1 MASLTVNAGETM
13 RGFEVTEGQLC
24 VGGVPLQRLA
34 QRAGQTPFYAYD
46 RGLIQRR
53 VAEVRAVLPV
63 GVQLHYAIKANPMPA
78 LLSCLAPLVDGM
90 DVASGRE
97 LSAALDAGCAPAHI
111 SFAGPGKRE
120 GELRQAV
127 AAGVLLHI
135 ESFREV
141 ELLARL
147 SAEMQLPARVAVRV
161 NPDFELR
168 GAGMRMGGGAQV
180 FGVDLEQ
187 VPALLARVAQA
198 GLQFEGFHVYAG
210 SQVLKAE
217 LLADLIERSLDM
229 LLTLQAELPGPVRQV
244 NLGGGWGIPYF
255 PSEQPLDLAP
265 VRAALLAAQ
274 QRLHAQW
281 PQAHLV
287 VELGRFLVGE
297 AGIYVARVLERKVSR
312 GEVFLVTDGGLHHH
326 LAATGNF
333 GQVLRRNYPVA
344 LGNRLAES
352 TVEQVSVV
360 GPLCTPLDVLAHK
373 VTLPMASEGDLVVI
387 FQSGAY
393 GATASPQAFLGHPPC
408 VEMLV

>member
-1 MASLTVNAGETM
+1 MDRFDTSRDEL
-13 RGFEVTEGQLC
+13 Q
-24 VGGVPLQRLA
+24 VGGMPLSLLA
-34 QRAGQTPFYAYD
+34 ERVGQTPFYAYD
-46 RGLIQRR
+46 RALIAARI
-53 VAEVRAVLPV
+53 AAVRQVLPH
-63 GVQLHYAIKANPMPA
+63 GVHLHYAIKANPMPA

-127 AAGVLLHI
+127 AAGALLHI

-187 VPALLARVAQA
+187 VPALLARIAQA

>member
-1 MASLTVNAGETM
+1 M

-187 VPALLARVAQA
+187 VPALLARIAQA

-217 LLADLIERSLDM
+217 LLADLIGRSLDM
-229 LLTLQAELPGPVRQV
+229 LLTLQAVLPGPVRQV

-344 LGNRLAES
+344 LGNRLAGSE
-352 TVEQVSVV
+352 VEQVSVV

-373 VTLPMASEGDLVVI
+373 VTLPTASEGDLIVI

>member
-1 MASLTVNAGETM
+1 M
-13 RGFEVTEGQLC
+13 RGFEVLQRQLC
-24 VGGVPLQRLA
+24 VGGIPLERLA
-34 QRAGQTPFYAYD
+34 HRAGQTPFYAYD
-46 RGLIQRR
+46 RQMILRR
-53 VAEVRAVLPV
+53 IAEVRAVLPN
-63 GVQLHYAIKANPMPA
+63 GVHLHYAVKANPMPA
-78 LLSCLAPLVDGM
+78 LLSCLAPVVDGM

-97 LSAALDAGCAPAHI
+97 LLAALDAGCSASSI

-120 GELRQAV
+120 GELRQAL

-147 SAEMQLPARVAVRV
+147 SAEMALPARVAVRV
-161 NPDFELR
+161 NQDLELR

-187 VPALLARVAQA
+187 VRRDHLISHVLAALSAKVSTEDL
-198 GLQFEGFHVYAG
+198 

-217 LLADLIERSLDM
+217 LLVELIDRSVSM
-229 LLTLQAELPGPVRQV
+229 LLQLQAHLPGPVLQV

-255 PSEQPLDLAP
+255 PNEQPLDVQP
-265 VRAALLAAQ
+265 VRSALLAAQ
-274 QRLHAQW
+274 QRLHGQW
-281 PQAHLV
+281 PQARLV
-287 VELGRFLVGE
+287 VELGRFLVAE
-297 AGIYVARVLERKVSR
+297 AGVYVVRVLERKISR

-333 GQVLRRNYPVA
+333 GQVLRRNYPVVVTQRA
-344 LGNRLAES
+344 DEPSL
-352 TVEQVSVV
+352 EQVSVV

-373 VTLPMASEGDLVVI
+373 VALPRAEAGDLVVI

-408 VEMLV
+408 VEILV

>member
-1 MASLTVNAGETM
+1 M

-187 VPALLARVAQA
+187 VPALLARIAQA

-255 PSEQPLDLAP
+255 QSEQPLDLAP

>member
-1 MASLTVNAGETM
+1 MH
-13 RGFEVTEGQLC
+13 GFEVSEGQLC

-46 RGLIQRR
+46 RGLIRRR
-53 VAEVRAVLPV
+53 VAEVRAVLPE

-78 LLSCLAPLVDGM
+78 LLACLAPLVDGM

-97 LSAALDAGCAPAHI
+97 LSAALDAGCLPAHI

-127 AAGVLLHI
+127 AAGALLHI

-147 SAEMQLPARVAVRV
+147 SAELGLPARVAVRV

-229 LLTLQAELPGPVRQV
+229 LLTLHAVLPGPVRQV

-255 PSEQPLDLAP
+255 PSEQPLDLGP

-281 PQAHLV
+281 PQARLV

-333 GQVLRRNYPVA
+333 GQVLRRNYPVT
-344 LGNRLAES
+344 LGNRGDES
-352 TVEQVSVV
+352 VLEQVSVV

-373 VTLPMASEGDLVVI
+373 VTLPKASEGDLVVI

-393 GATASPQAFLGHPPC
+393 GATASPQAFLGHPAC

>member
-1 MASLTVNAGETM
+1 M

-187 VPALLARVAQA
+187 VPALLARVTQA

-344 LGNRLAES
+344 LGNRLAGSE
-352 TVEQVSVV
+352 VEQVSVV

-373 VTLPMASEGDLVVI
+373 VTLPTASEGDLIVI

>member
-1 MASLTVNAGETM
+1 M

-53 VAEVRAVLPV
+53 VAEVRAVLPA

-97 LSAALDAGCAPAHI
+97 LSAALDAGCTPAHI

-127 AAGVLLHI
+127 AAGALLHI

-187 VPALLARVAQA
+187 VPALLARIAQA

-217 LLADLIERSLDM
+217 LLADLIGRSLDM
-229 LLTLQAELPGPVRQV
+229 LLTLQAVLPGPVRQV

-344 LGNRLAES
+344 LGNRLAGSE
-352 TVEQVSVV
+352 VEQVSVV

-373 VTLPMASEGDLVVI
+373 VTLPTASEGDLIVI

>member
-1 MASLTVNAGETM
+1 M

>member
-1 MASLTVNAGETM
+1 M

-97 LSAALDAGCAPAHI
+97 LSAALDAGCTPAHI

-187 VPALLARVAQA
+187 VPALLARIAQA

-373 VTLPMASEGDLVVI
+373 VTLPTASEGDLIVI

>member
-1 MASLTVNAGETM
+1 M

-53 VAEVRAVLPV
+53 VAEVRAVLPA

-97 LSAALDAGCAPAHI
+97 LSAALDAGCTPAHI

-127 AAGVLLHI
+127 AAGALLHI

-187 VPALLARVAQA
+187 VPALLARIAQA

-217 LLADLIERSLDM
+217 LLADLIGRSLDM
-229 LLTLQAELPGPVRQV
+229 LLTLQAVLPGPVRQV

-373 VTLPMASEGDLVVI
+373 VTLPTASEGDLIVI

>member
-1 MASLTVNAGETM
+1 M
-13 RGFEVTEGQLC
+13 
-24 VGGVPLQRLA
+24 QRLA

-187 VPALLARVAQA
+187 
-198 GLQFEGFHVYAG
+198 
-210 SQVLKAE
+210 
-217 LLADLIERSLDM
+217 
-229 LLTLQAELPGPVRQV
+229 
-244 NLGGGWGIPYF
+244 
-255 PSEQPLDLAP
+255 
-265 VRAALLAAQ
+265 AA
-274 QRLHAQW
+274 
-281 PQAHLV
+281 
-287 VELGRFLVGE
+287 
-297 AGIYVARVLERKVSR
+297 VARKE
-312 GEVFLVTDGGLHHH
+312 
-326 LAATGNF
+326 
-333 GQVLRRNYPVA
+333 P
-344 LGNRLAES
+344 RLMP
-352 TVEQVSVV
+352 T
-360 GPLCTPLDVLAHK
+360 
-373 VTLPMASEGDLVVI
+373 
-387 FQSGAY
+387 
-393 GATASPQAFLGHPPC
+393 
-408 VEMLV
+408 